1 MPACPFCQ
9 IVADKAPARKVYEDE
24 HTLAF
29 LDLYP
34 ISRGHTLVIPRKHV
48 EWFTDIE
55 PGDGIAGPFLKS
67 CYVVARKLKHAF
79 DCEYVTMLIRGTRV
93 PAPAH
98 AADPEH
104 QRRREP
110 ARQDPGDAPLRAGS
124 HEATVQRT
132 RARDDCRAGQER
144 RSLARQRR
152 PSP

>member
-9 IVADKAPARKVYEDE
+9 IIADKAPARKVYEDE

-34 ISRGHTLVIPRKHV
+34 ISRGHTLVIPKKHV

-93 PAPAH
+93 PHLHMLLIPSIKGEENLLDKTLAMHHFAQARMKPPFSE
-98 AADPEH
+98 PELETIAE
-104 QRRREP
+104 QVRNAE
-110 ARQDPGDAPLRAGS
+110 
-124 HEATVQRT
+124 V
-132 RARDDCRAGQER
+132 
-144 RSLARQRR
+144 
-152 PSP
+152 